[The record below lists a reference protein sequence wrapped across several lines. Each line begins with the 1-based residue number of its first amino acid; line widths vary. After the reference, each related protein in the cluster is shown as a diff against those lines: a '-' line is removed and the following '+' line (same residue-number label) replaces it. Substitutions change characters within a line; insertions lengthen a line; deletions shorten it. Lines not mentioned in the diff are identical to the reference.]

1 MFTVMAYASFFRVK
15 YSVATY
21 ASLLPLTAGV
31 MLACSFDTSAAD
43 IIGLI
48 SAFGSAIVFVSSN
61 IFFKKVMPSTPS
73 GIGPTTVPSHKLDK
87 INMLLYSSG
96 LAFLL
101 MIPIWISYDLRP
113 LAALHYSSLVNASTS
128 EGSGPS
134 VPLYFF
140 LNGTVH
146 FAQNLIAFA
155 ILASTSPVTY
165 SIASLI
171 KRIAVICIAVVW
183 FNQHVHPLQGAG
195 ICLTFLGLWM
205 YNSAK
210 ADVERGENKRRRIEA
225 RSHLVLP
232 ISTRDSDLA
241 SSLPQ
246 WTTDE
251 KVEWATDPPP
261 YVLSSAI
268 TRQQH
273 PTDTPGSSPAS
284 NSPRSLPNNN
294 LRHPRP
300 LDISSLEPLKALT
313 GLPHAHAP
321 PVLTGINIVHS
332 PIRSYP
338 SPPPSADSSS
348 PSPPNE
354 MLAYPPSPSS
364 LKNRQGVLSHEDFDS
379 GQDLLSALTSIGG
392 TRPDGVRTQDERY

>member
-1 MFTVMAYASFFRVK
+1 MEGWGILPTPALSQRPSWLSSIVSLARHSLSPSSRPRHRHTSAHWKLSEGGFSFPFPSWSTTRFIFLCSLWYMSSAMSSNTGKVIFMQFRFPITLTIIQFGFVAAYSALLCNPVYGMTIFRPPTRAILRSTMPMAAFQVGGHMFSSFAISRIPVSTVHTIKALSPMFTVMAYACFFRVK

-61 IFFKKVMPSTPS
+61 IFFKKVMPSAPS
-73 GIGPTTVPSHKLDK
+73 GMGPTTVPSHKLDK

-113 LAALHYSSLVNASTS
+113 LAALYYSSLVNASTS

-183 FNQHVHPLQGAG
+183 FSQHVHPLQGAG

-225 RSHLVLP
+225 QSHLVLP
-232 ISTRDSDLA
+232 IS
-241 SSLPQ
+241 
-246 WTTDE
+246 
-251 KVEWATDPPP
+251 
-261 YVLSSAI
+261 
-268 TRQQH
+268 
-273 PTDTPGSSPAS
+273 
-284 NSPRSLPNNN
+284 
-294 LRHPRP
+294 
-300 LDISSLEPLKALT
+300 
-313 GLPHAHAP
+313 
-321 PVLTGINIVHS
+321 
-332 PIRSYP
+332 
-338 SPPPSADSSS
+338 
-348 PSPPNE
+348 
-354 MLAYPPSPSS
+354 
-364 LKNRQGVLSHEDFDS
+364 
-379 GQDLLSALTSIGG
+379 
-392 TRPDGVRTQDERY
+392 